1 MVLPLMVQFKWIP
14 TCEVLQSL
22 KNVWDDHRFSWLRK
36 PRWICLSNSIGFF
49 WLQLPPNWF
58 RKTHEKLVYL
68 VENSIYLHD
77 IFILNLVHHCFW
89 AHAKIGNGRQRI
101 QWEVSTQ
108 HVQTP
113 QVPPALERLIPYP
126 QH

>member
-1 MVLPLMVQFKWIP
+1 
-14 TCEVLQSL
+14 
-22 KNVWDDHRFSWLRK
+22 
-36 PRWICLSNSIGFF
+36 
-49 WLQLPPNWF
+49 LPPNWF

-126 QH
+126 HHCSLPPNEVQCSTGVKDLGAKDSSKYDASIIQSS